1 LPEKAAST
9 RRAEAKA
16 GWYLYKATFTNYL
29 EKQEYHSQG
38 KNFWL
43 ENLKKSD
50 SIWI

>member
-29 EKQEYHSQG
+29 EKTTILLPG
-38 KNFWL
+38 
-43 ENLKKSD
+43 
-50 SIWI
+50 